1 MYSDYEIRVQLRPNH
16 VMKFSQFQLA
26 EKYADEAAQISRLL
40 IELYDRVLHFQ
51 SARAVKVAKEMTPS
65 LRYARM
71 LQSMFTKYQAEGCEE
86 QLNGHIDKENVEF
99 LNLINSMTEDAVGKL
114 QVYTISRAIAAV
126 LRCQQ
131 VDVKQ

>member
-1 MYSDYEIRVQLRPNH
+1 M
-16 VMKFSQFQLA
+16 
-26 EKYADEAAQISRLL
+26 
-40 IELYDRVLHFQ
+40 HFQ
-51 SARAVKVAKEMTPS
+51 SARAVKAAKEMTPS

-86 QLNGHIDKENVEF
+86 QLNGLIDKENVEF
-99 LNLINSMTEDAVGKL
+99 LDLVNSMTEESVGKL
-114 QVYTISRAIAAV
+114 QFYTISRAIVAV